1 MSEPRKVSDIEV
13 AKLIPREELEKALT
27 FNKDFHWG
35 IEPSKAFVL
44 SKKEF
49 PLLFEFPKT
58 VSMLGYLR
66 ALVYQTKKK
75 GDSGQVWYVHAHDH
89 PFPILACDPSG
100 KQLYIVGGIAEVKD
114 RGIIH

>member
-1 MSEPRKVSDIEV
+1 MSRTKKVSDIEV
-13 AKLIPREELEKALT
+13 ARLIPQEELEKALS

-35 IEPSKAFVL
+35 IEPSRMYVL
-44 SKKEF
+44 SPDEF
-49 PLLFEFPKT
+49 PLLFKFPKT

-66 ALVYQTKKK
+66 GLIYQTKKK
-75 GDSGQVWYVHAHDH
+75 GDKGQVWYVHSHDA

-100 KQLYIVGGIAEVKD
+100 KQLYIIGGIAEVKD